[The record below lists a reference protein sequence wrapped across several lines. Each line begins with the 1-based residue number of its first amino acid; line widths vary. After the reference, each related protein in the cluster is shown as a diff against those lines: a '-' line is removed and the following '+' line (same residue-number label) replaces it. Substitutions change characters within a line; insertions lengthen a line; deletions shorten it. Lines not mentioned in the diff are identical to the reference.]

1 MTMRPILLAMGL
13 APILCLA
20 ACGGARKAE
29 APDNAAAAGFVP
41 PPTQMPK
48 PLPGQAH
55 ADALT
60 AYVGKYPT
68 DAVDGVGFYDRTEVA
83 RALNDAVGDERIR
96 RRFVSRDAVTVP
108 IFRTADGRIAA
119 HGCMPHDCGDNDW
132 TLVLGADG
140 SRAEACYH
148 DADTMGDRSRWFA
161 ANKAPA
167 MRAGDCP
174 QEQG

>member
-1 MTMRPILLAMGL
+1 MRPPVSVVIPFAALL
-13 APILCLA
+13 LA
-20 ACGGARKAE
+20 ACGGEHTTDVAVN
-29 APDNAAAAGFVP
+29 NAAAAAFVP
-41 PPTQMPK
+41 PSPQLPK

-55 ADALT
+55 AEPLT
-60 AYVGKYPT
+60 AYVGHYPG

-108 IFRTADGRIAA
+108 IVHTADGRLAA
-119 HGCMPHDCGDNDW
+119 HGCVAHDCADTDW
-132 TLVLGADG
+132 TFVLAPDG
-140 SRAEACYH
+140 SHAEACYH
-148 DADTMGDRSRWFA
+148 DADTMGTRSRWFA
-161 ANKAPA
+161 PNRAPA